1 MHLFHNPN
9 CSKSRAAL
17 ALLQERGIEP
27 EIVAY
32 LDQPPTA
39 DELRSLIGKLGIR
52 PRDLLRTGEP
62 AYAQLGLAD
71 ETLGDDVLIDAMASH
86 SRLIERPIL
95 VKDGRAVIG
104 RPPERLL
111 ELLD

>member
-1 MHLFHNPN
+1 MQLFHNPN

-27 EIVAY
+27 DIVAY

-39 DELRSLIGKLGIR
+39 DELRSLVRKLGIR

-62 AYAQLGLAD
+62 AYAALGLAD
-71 ETLGDDVLIDAMASH
+71 ETLDDDVLIEAMATH
-86 SRLIERPIL
+86 PRLMERPIL

-104 RPPERLL
+104 RPPGRVL